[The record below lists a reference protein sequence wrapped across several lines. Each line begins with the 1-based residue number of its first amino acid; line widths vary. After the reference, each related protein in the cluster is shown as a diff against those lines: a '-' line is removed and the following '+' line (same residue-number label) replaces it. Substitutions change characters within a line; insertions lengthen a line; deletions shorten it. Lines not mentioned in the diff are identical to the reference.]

1 MLVLN
6 PDTLAFQTALLSSQ
20 YKRTISASRWLQ
32 TVKCNYDPAT
42 FNTMDW
48 TLDPDDRYYN
58 ESLSVDSS
66 KGLKIET
73 GSAYYFNV
81 NASYPY
87 HDPAEF
93 PIICRLDAENL
104 PDFCLIEMSAWVE
117 FTLYGGIGL
126 MLFRNTE
133 YFSGGTIITGAHY
146 HHSLIRNWLKYY
158 RGDYHGASYFNHP
171 RLLKALE
178 GDMIQWGNNKIYDF
192 KIIWDKIGTPQIKC
206 WINNYFAVAANPK
219 YADVELYEEYP
230 FDSIAI
236 VALPCYEV
244 SDNRIAMSKGT
255 YYINSFKVTELE

>member
-20 YKRTISASRWLQ
+20 YKRTVSASRLLQ
-32 TVKCNYDPAT
+32 TVVCNYDPT
-42 FNTMDW
+42 SFNTMDW

-58 ESLSVDSS
+58 ESLSVDTS

-87 HDPAEF
+87 HDPAEL

-104 PDFCLIEMSAWVE
+104 PDFCLIEMSAWAE

-126 MLFRNTE
+126 SLFN
-133 YFSGGTIITGAHY
+133 SNAPPNGGTIITGVHY

-158 RGDYHGASYFNHP
+158 NGDYKGVTYINPPAM
-171 RLLKALE
+171 LKLLE
-178 GDMIQWGNNKIYDF
+178 GDYIQWGNNKIYDF
-192 KIIWDKIGTPQIKC
+192 KLIWDKLGTPQIKC
-206 WINNYFAVAANPK
+206 WINNYFAVAANPRQ
-219 YADVELYEEYP
+219 YDPEFP
-230 FDSIAI
+230 FNKIAI
-236 VALPCYEV
+236 VTLPCYEV